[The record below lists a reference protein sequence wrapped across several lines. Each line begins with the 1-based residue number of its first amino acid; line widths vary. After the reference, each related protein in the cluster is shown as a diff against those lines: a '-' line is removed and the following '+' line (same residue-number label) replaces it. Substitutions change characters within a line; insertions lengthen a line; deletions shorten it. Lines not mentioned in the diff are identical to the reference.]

1 MAEQTHLQPSEVHEV
16 LGRHVLT
23 DGMKLVLDLRRSR
36 GSRLVDAQTGERY
49 LDMYTFFASAPLG
62 LNPPGMA
69 DDPTFVAE
77 LGEIAVNKPAN
88 PDMYSTAYAEFV
100 ETFVRVLGDPA
111 LPHLFF
117 IEGGALAVEN
127 ALKVAFDWK
136 SQQERGGRARPEPR
150 HPDHA
155 SDACLSRP
163 QRLHPLADQHRTAQ
177 DRPIPEVRLAE
188 DRRAGDHPSAP

>member
-1 MAEQTHLQPSEVHEV
+1 MAEQTHLQPAEVHEV
-16 LGRHVLT
+16 LARHVLT

-36 GSRLVDAQTGERY
+36 GSRLVDARTGDSY

-62 LNPPGMA
+62 LNPPGLA

-100 ETFVRVLGDPA
+100 ETFVRVLGDRRWSTGSRKRPQGRVR
-111 LPHLFF
+111 LEEP
-117 IEGGALAVEN
+117 E
-127 ALKVAFDWK
+127 
-136 SQQERGGRARPEPR
+136 ERGGRAGPKPR

-155 SDACLSRP
+155 SDP
-163 QRLHPLADQHRTAQ
+163 GVPW
-177 DRPIPEVRLAE
+177 P
-188 DRRAGDHPSAP
+188 